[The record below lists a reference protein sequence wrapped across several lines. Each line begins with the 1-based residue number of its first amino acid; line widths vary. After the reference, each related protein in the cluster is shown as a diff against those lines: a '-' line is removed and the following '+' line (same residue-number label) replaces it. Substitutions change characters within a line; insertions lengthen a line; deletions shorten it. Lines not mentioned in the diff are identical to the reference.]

1 MQLREIYSPTLQFSE
16 PFYTKEDVIGWF
28 ENYELSDFLTS
39 DEIAVINDR
48 GTWNKHK
55 LATKIVNHYAMRE
68 IGFETMGL
76 FRVQAK
82 NFMIELMEE
91 YLPLIYSASIE
102 YDPLI
107 NVDYTESYEREA
119 VNEGESTN
127 SNTGSTSTTTSGT
140 ATNNNSSSGLEVQS
154 DTPQGQITKATILNG
169 SYASNTSANENTSTD
184 TNTTSSTGTS
194 SITSSENGTNNN
206 TLNENY
212 TKRIV
217 GNSGVSATAQ
227 KMIALYRDN
236 IRAIDREII
245 NKCNVLFMG
254 IY

>member
-1 MQLREIYSPTLQFSE
+1 MQLREIYSPTLQYKT
-16 PFYTKEDVIGWF
+16 PFYTKDDVIGWF
-28 ENYELSDFLTS
+28 ENYELTDFLTT
-39 DEIAVINDR
+39 DEIAVINTR

-55 LATKIVNHYAMRE
+55 LATKIVNHYSMRE

-76 FRVQAK
+76 FRDRAT
-82 NFMIELMEE
+82 NLMNELMEE

-102 YDPLI
+102 YDPLV

-119 VNEGESTN
+119 TNEG
-127 SNTGSTSTTTSGT
+127 STTSSSSSSS
-140 ATNNNSSSGLEVQS
+140 SSSGLDVSS
-154 DTPQGQITKATILNG
+154 DTPQGQISKTSILAG
-169 SYASNTSANENTSTD
+169 AYASSTSANESTASD
-184 TNTTSSTGTS
+184 SSNGS
-194 SITSSENGTNNN
+194 GTNEN

-212 TKRIV
+212 TKTMK

-227 KMIALYRDN
+227 KMIQQYRDN

-245 NKCNVLFMG
+245 NKCNELFMG